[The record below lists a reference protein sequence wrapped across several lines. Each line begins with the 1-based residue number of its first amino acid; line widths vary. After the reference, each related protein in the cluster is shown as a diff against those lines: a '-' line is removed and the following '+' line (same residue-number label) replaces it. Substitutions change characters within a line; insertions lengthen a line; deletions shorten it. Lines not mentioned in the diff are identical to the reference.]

1 VVAVA
6 VSGPDNV
13 GKSTQIRLL
22 AREAGVTEAAPLD
35 AHDPRWAGAHAQGLA
50 DWWFRR
56 AALEE
61 VVDVLACSY
70 LARSAAACSDDEVRL
85 VDRGIAMLEATVV
98 ATAAVR
104 ERLSYQAAVP
114 RAGELLAAY
123 QADLERAE
131 AGEWAVLLLHAEDPA
146 AGTERALARERQV
159 SPVYAAY
166 QRVLND
172 HLHALAAA
180 GRFAEIIVVGDR
192 PILEVQHELRVLVC
206 DRLGVP
212 VPGLALHQ
220 VQVVALGGLSES
232 GKSTAGAYLAARQGY
247 ARLKIG
253 YLLEAAAARCGVAD
267 VYALDEAAI
276 AEMLALGLE
285 TYCAAHHFQRQVSI
299 ESLHRAGMTAELAK
313 LLGDRL
319 MVVYLDASPAIREL
333 RSLAGAADVRERDV
347 VKRSRGAERIREFA
361 DVVIG
366 NNGSRMALYR
376 ALDRIAASHRW
387 PRAAPHQ
394 MTVADLRL
402 PPRLAGYLD
411 ALLARVADP
420 ALPLVSLLAVT
431 GSGARGKYQ
440 QGWSDLDVLAVAG
453 QDNLSHLRAVLAEL
467 AGQLGAVKLG
477 FTIVSAAECAAGAVT
492 PRLLHTLALI
502 GAGRLPVLWH
512 ADSLM
517 LPCPDHEADAFA
529 SLGDGVAAAIE
540 IRRQLVKPT
549 LDLRSLYKVT
559 ALVAKVALRAEG
571 EEHPGD
577 TEALHALMGRFP
589 ASFAGFDPGV
599 VTAARHD
606 EQAAIQLAHAVLAWW
621 LTTLPAVRQ
630 GPLP

>member
-1 VVAVA
+1 MVAVA

-22 AREAGVTEAAPLD
+22 AREPGVTEAGPLD
-35 AHDPRWAGAHAQGLA
+35 AHDPRWPGAHAQGLA
-50 DWWFRR
+50 DWWFRH

-85 VDRGIAMLEATVV
+85 VDRGMPMLEATVV

-104 ERLSYQAAVP
+104 ERLGYQAAVR

-123 QADLERAE
+123 RADLERAE
-131 AGEWAVLLLHAEDPA
+131 AGEWGIVLLHAEDPA

-180 GRFAEIIVVGDR
+180 GRFAQTIVVGDR
-192 PILEVQHELRVLVC
+192 PILDVQHEVRVLVR

-212 VPGLALHQ
+212 VPALALHR

-232 GKSTAGAYLAARQGY
+232 GKSTAGAYLAARHGY

-267 VYALDEAAI
+267 VYALGEAAI

-285 TYCAAHHFQRQVSI
+285 TYCAAHHFQRRVSI

-319 MVVYLDASPAIREL
+319 MVVYLDASPVIREA
-333 RSLAGAADVRERDV
+333 RSLAGVADVRERDV
-347 VKRSRGAERIREFA
+347 VKRSRGAEHIRDVA

-366 NNGSRMALYR
+366 NNGSRLALYR
-376 ALDRIAASHRW
+376 ALDRIAAGHRW
-387 PRAAPHQ
+387 PQTAPHRA
-394 MTVADLRL
+394 TVADLRL

-411 ALLARVADP
+411 ALLTRVADP
-420 ALPLVSLLAVT
+420 SAPLVSLLAVT

-467 AGQLGAVKLG
+467 AGRLGGVKLG

-512 ADSLM
+512 ARSLT

-540 IRRQLVKPT
+540 IRRQLVKPS

-577 TEALHALMGRFP
+577 TEALHALVGRFP
-589 ASFAGFDPGV
+589 ASFAGLDPGV

-621 LTTLPAVRQ
+621 LATLSAAEQ